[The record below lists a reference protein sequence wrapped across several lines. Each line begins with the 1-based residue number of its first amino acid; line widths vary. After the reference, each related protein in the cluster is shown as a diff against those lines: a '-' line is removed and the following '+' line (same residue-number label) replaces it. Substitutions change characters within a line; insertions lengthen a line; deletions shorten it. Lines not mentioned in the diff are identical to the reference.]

1 LASTAIIPSIDISSL
16 FGPQSVERDA
26 TDRSLVSAA
35 SDVGFVTVDGLPDG
49 IPVEAASRREL
60 LRIFTDQ
67 GAQSWSQQRQ
77 QIDGRTPNLYRGWIA
92 TDEGNP
98 TYNMGP
104 DVAYGVGVTHP
115 IDPLR
120 QPTPLPPEAILPEW
134 RAAAGAYYLGMERT
148 GNAILCSLL
157 RGLGLATN
165 ALSDAFIGGIST
177 LRIIHYRSQPV
188 SPLPTSSE
196 QLSTVHAG
204 QQRAVVL
211 DVHADFGFVTLL
223 AQDGVE
229 GLQARMP
236 DAAWVD
242 VPPVEGA
249 LVVNFGK
256 LLERL
261 TGGHICATR
270 HRVLS
275 VGRER
280 FSVPFFYEPRSDA
293 RLVPLPIT
301 GVEGFEAFV
310 YGEHVRAASKRF
322 ASPRTV
328 TR

>member
-1 LASTAIIPSIDISSL
+1 MIPSIDISSL
-16 FGPQSVERDA
+16 FGSQSVERDP

-35 SDVGFVTVDGLPDG
+35 SDIGFVTVDGLPDG
-49 IPVEAASRREL
+49 VPVEAASRREL

-67 GAQSWSQQRQ
+67 GAQNWSKQQQ
-77 QIDGRTPNLYRGWIA
+77 QIDGRTTNLYRGWIV

-98 TYNMGP
+98 TYNIGP
-104 DVAYGVGVTHP
+104 DITYGAGVTHP

-120 QPTPLPPEAILPEW
+120 QPTPFPPESILPEW
-134 RAAAGAYYLGMERT
+134 RAAASAYYLGMERT
-148 GNAILCSLL
+148 GDAILRSLL

-165 ALSDAFIGGIST
+165 ALSDTFRGGIST
-177 LRIIHYRSQPV
+177 LRMIHYRSQPV
-188 SPLPTSSE
+188 SLLPNSSE
-196 QLSTVHAG
+196 QLSTMHAG

-223 AQDGVE
+223 AQEGVE
-229 GLQARMP
+229 GLQARIP
-236 DAAWVD
+236 DGAWVD
-242 VPPVEGA
+242 VPPVEGT

-261 TGGHICATR
+261 TGGYIRATR

-280 FSVPFFYEPRSDA
+280 FSVPFFYEPRADA

-301 GVEGFEAFV
+301 GVEGLEAFV
-310 YGEHVRAASKRF
+310 YGEYVRAASKRF

>member
-1 LASTAIIPSIDISSL
+1 MIPSVDISSL
-16 FGPQSVERDA
+16 FEPPSVERDA

-35 SDVGFVTVDGLPDG
+35 SDVGFVTVHGLPDG
-49 IPVEAASRREL
+49 IPIEAVSRREL

-67 GAQSWSQQRQ
+67 RAQSWSKQQQ

-98 TYNMGP
+98 TYNIGP
-104 DVAYGVGVTHP
+104 DVAYDPCVTHP

-120 QPTPLPPEAILPEW
+120 QPTPFPPEDLLPGW
-134 RAAAGAYYLGMERT
+134 RAAARAYYLGMERI
-148 GNAILCSLL
+148 GDAILCGLL
-157 RGLGLATN
+157 RGLSLATN

-177 LRIIHYRSQPV
+177 LRIIHSRCRPV
-188 SPLPTSSE
+188 SPLPTSRE
-196 QLSTVHAG
+196 QLFTMHAG
-204 QQRAVVL
+204 QQRPVIL

-229 GLQARMP
+229 GLQVRMP
-236 DAAWVD
+236 DGVWVD
-242 VPPVEGA
+242 VPPVEGT

-261 TGGHICATR
+261 TSGLIRATR

-280 FSVPFFYEPRSDA
+280 FSVPFFYEPRADA
-293 RLVPLPIT
+293 RLVPLPVM
-301 GVEGFEAFV
+301 GVEGLDSFV

-322 ASPRTV
+322 TSSGTV

>member
-1 LASTAIIPSIDISSL
+1 MIPLIDISSL

-26 TDRSLVSAA
+26 TDHSLVSVA

-49 IPVEAASRREL
+49 VPVEAASRREL

-67 GAQSWSQQRQ
+67 GAINWSQQQ

-98 TYNMGP
+98 TYNIGP
-104 DVAYGVGVTHP
+104 DVAYGIGVTHP

-120 QPTPLPPEAILPEW
+120 QPTPFPPEATLPGW
-134 RAAAGAYYLGMERT
+134 RAAASAYYLGMERT

-165 ALSDAFIGGIST
+165 ALSETFIGGIST
-177 LRIIHYRSQPV
+177 LRIIHYRGQPV

-196 QLSTVHAG
+196 QLSTVHSG
-204 QQRAVVL
+204 QQRTVVL

-261 TGGHICATR
+261 TGGHIRATR

-293 RLVPLPIT
+293 RLVPLPIA
-301 GVEGFEAFV
+301 GVEGLEALV

-322 ASPRTV
+322 ASQHTV